1 MKLLA
6 NYLFAHW
13 RSLSFLGA
21 FVFFAMDMSGILG
34 SWGYYIYYPMLLVLS
49 YYCCKNNSKVSLV
62 HIAYLIVCLMSI
74 LLNDIPSYYRIYTRY
89 FVFILLLTSFSS
101 LVNSRKIA
109 LMRLHLFHLFSIL
122 TVILVAV
129 NYLFFS
135 IGFVNDRAMQIYQD
149 HGIFTG
155 STANN
160 EMGLLGA
167 VAIMFIVAFWGKF
180 NKKLSLI
187 SKLGLLF
194 CLFSAISMMAMASS
208 RIGLMCTLISVIFV
222 VYKLNSTNI
231 GKLLFAMV
239 IFVAAVFVTANVMGA
254 KFRFMMQKNEGQL
267 ENINLNSRED
277 MWKSRLR
284 EYHENPVFG
293 IGFGY
298 MKYGWGNLGAET
310 TKGRIEAGSGWAS
323 VISQTGTMGAVCM
336 ALMVLPNLF
345 FLLRHRSTSYCS
357 AWYSGMCVMFILQP
371 ITEAYIT
378 TVGAVLCCLFW
389 LNYSVIDS
397 FRIGLLKEPDL
408 DLSIY
413 RNYKLFDKRLLFLTK

>member
-6 NYLFAHW
+6 NYLFSHW
-13 RSLSFLGA
+13 KSLSFWCA

-34 SWGYYIYYPMLLVLS
+34 GWGYDLYYPMLLVLS
-49 YYCCKNNSKVSLV
+49 YYCFSNSSKVSWV

-74 LLNDIPSYYRIYTRY
+74 LLNEIPSYYRIYTRY
-89 FVFILLLTSFSS
+89 FVFILLLMSFSS

-109 LMRLHLFHLFSIL
+109 LMRLHLFHIFSVL
-122 TVILVAV
+122 TVILVTV

-135 IGFVNDRAMQIYQD
+135 IGFINNRAMQIYQK
-149 HGIFTG
+149 HGLFTG
-155 STANN
+155 STGNN

-167 VAIMFIVAFWGKF
+167 VAIMFIIAFWGRF
-180 NKKLSLI
+180 NKKLSGI
-187 SKLGLLF
+187 SRIGLLL

-208 RIGLMCTLISVIFV
+208 RMGLICTLLSVIFV
-222 VYKLNSTNI
+222 MYRLSSANM
-231 GKLLFAMV
+231 GKLLFAAV
-239 IFVAAVFVTANVMGA
+239 LFIAGIFLTINILGD
-254 KFRFMMQKNEGQL
+254 KFSFMMQKNGGQV

-298 MKYGWGNLGAET
+298 MKYGYGRGRAEE

-323 VISQTGTMGAVCM
+323 VISQTGTMGAACM
-336 ALMVLPNLF
+336 VLMVLPNLF
-345 FLLRHRSTSYCS
+345 FLLRHRTTSYCS

-397 FRIGLLKEPDL
+397 FRTGLLKESDL

-413 RNYKLFDKRLLFLTK
+413 RNYKLFDRHLLHLTR